1 MKLNDIRCPRC
12 KSNVLGEGFCREC
25 GEGIIYS
32 NEAIVTLENNGY
44 QIDENHKSIEA
55 FRKSQI
61 AQNSFTKIGNALENI
76 GNAGEKIGESMNS
89 FGNSMILGCTI
100 PILILFLLGALL
112 F

>member
-1 MKLNDIRCPRC
+1 MELHDIRCPRC
-12 KSNVLGEGFCREC
+12 KVNVLGEGFCREC

-32 NEAIVTLENNGY
+32 NEAIVTLENSGY
-44 QIDENHKSIEA
+44 QIDENHKSVEA

-61 AQNSFTKIGNALENI
+61 DQNSFTKIGNTLENI
-76 GNAGEKIGESMNS
+76 GNGGQKIGATMNS

-100 PILILFLLGALL
+100 PILILFILGAIL